1 MKIGVATIRA
11 TRFRFFLSLFFSFV
25 LSLPVW
31 FLYRLLRFYF
41 PFPALLGGG
50 FCYSV
55 ISSRRYTPPQRSW
68 WASRMRIP
76 LACCLLACVA
86 DVDFFFFSSLPALTR
101 FRFGHRLFSSCF
113 FLWVLCCLL
122 GFGSCCDSFSISSLL
137 PPSSTRRRFY
147 PQRSSG
153 RAVVTGV
160 VPSPPLRAFNFYRA

>member
-55 ISSRRYTPPQRSW
+55 ISSRRYPPP
-68 WASRMRIP
+68 A
-76 LACCLLACVA
+76 LLASLGYAYPPCVLSSFLRWCWLI
-86 DVDFFFFSSLPALTR
+86 FFFLLSLPVFDFDLDIVYFHLFFSCGYYAVSSVSVSAATR
-101 FRFGHRLFSSCF
+101 PAYDTYLDTYARWSHLSFYSCLRYTIGLSYCVHYLPFYLFPSFR
-113 FLWVLCCLL
+113 
-122 GFGSCCDSFSISSLL
+122 
-137 PPSSTRRRFY
+137 
-147 PQRSSG
+147 
-153 RAVVTGV
+153 
-160 VPSPPLRAFNFYRA
+160 